1 MDPIFLKFEVS
12 KTPNLYRFGLN
23 LADEIDLRR
32 SDTYI
37 VSSKLST
44 WYTCK
49 STKSWYKNNRFTTSA
64 PSLNDKFKLHDGS
77 YSASDI
83 QIYLAYIYTYIHIYI
98 YTYIYK
104 NKRNLHWQLTHKNI
118 YQQKW

>member
-1 MDPIFLKFEVS
+1 MDPIFLNFEVS
-12 KTPNLYRFGLN
+12 KPSNLYRFGLN
-23 LADEIDLRR
+23 LADEIDLRK

-49 STKSWYKNNRFTTSA
+49 STKSSFKNNRLTTSA
-64 PSLNDKFKLHDGS
+64 PSLNDKFKLHDDS

-83 QIYLAYIYTYIHIYI
+83 QIYLAYII
-98 YTYIYK
+98 YTYIYI
-104 NKRNLHWQLTHKNI
+104 NI
-118 YQQKW
+118 